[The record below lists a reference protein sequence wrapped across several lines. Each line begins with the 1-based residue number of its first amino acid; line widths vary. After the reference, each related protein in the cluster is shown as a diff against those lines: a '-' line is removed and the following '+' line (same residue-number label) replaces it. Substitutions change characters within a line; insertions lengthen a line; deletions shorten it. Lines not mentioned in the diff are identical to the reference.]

1 MFGRKSAHSILSRL
15 AALEARKPGSLV
27 FAVMVDGQA
36 RRVSFHEFMEMRKP
50 PRMGE
55 EGIFYD
61 GFPELRIVEGNNLE
75 ELDEFLDVFVGGV
88 V

>member
-1 MFGRKSAHSILSRL
+1 MLGRQYSKSLIKRL
-15 AALEARKPGSLV
+15 EELERASPGSLV
-27 FAVMVDGQA
+27 FAITENGEE
-36 RRVSFHEFMEMRKP
+36 RRVNFRELMEMRKP
-50 PRMGE
+50 PHMGE
-55 EGIFYD
+55 DGIFYD